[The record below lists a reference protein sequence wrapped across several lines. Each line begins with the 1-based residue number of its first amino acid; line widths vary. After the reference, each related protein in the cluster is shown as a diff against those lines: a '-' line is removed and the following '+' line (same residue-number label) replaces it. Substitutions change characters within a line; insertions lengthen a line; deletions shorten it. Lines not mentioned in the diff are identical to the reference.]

1 MEENI
6 VKYEEILTH
15 LEGLYSARVKK
26 YPDVMKEKTK
36 NFKVIEERRFTVR
49 SKVKDD
55 LAAVKESRN
64 KDLQKRAEEDV
75 PVLPRRGEREGKY

>member
-1 MEENI
+1 
-6 VKYEEILTH
+6 
-15 LEGLYSARVKK
+15 
-26 YPDVMKEKTK
+26 MKEQTK

-49 SKVKDD
+49 SKVKDA

-75 PVLPRRGEREGKY
+75 PVLPRRGEREGK